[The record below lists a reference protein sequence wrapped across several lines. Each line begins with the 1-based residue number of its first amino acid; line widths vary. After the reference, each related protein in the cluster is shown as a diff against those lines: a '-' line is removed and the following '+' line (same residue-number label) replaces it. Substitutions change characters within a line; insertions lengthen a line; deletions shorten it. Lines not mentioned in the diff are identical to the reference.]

1 MLSSK
6 FALLASSMAAA
17 AIACVPAVA
26 HAQGPRV
33 VNVPAGPAN
42 EGIAEL
48 ARQTDLQILAPESDL
63 RGARTNAV
71 SGRLEP
77 REALRRMLEGTA
89 LRMSD
94 ESGRVVTVRRAPRF
108 AFGLRR
114 PAPAQVDAP
123 PPPVRVVA
131 APAPLAVVEEVVITG
146 SLLVRNGA
154 DAPTPVTVVEA
165 VALQQSAP
173 SNLPDGLNQLPQF
186 SGSRSESQN
195 NQIGTAISPSAGNY
209 LNLRNLGFV
218 RSLVLL
224 DGQRIPPTSYEG
236 MVDTNVVPQALVQ
249 RIDVVTAGASATY
262 GSDALTG
269 VVNFVLDKKFAGL
282 KATAQVGLSDH
293 GDNGSYRVSLAGG
306 APVLDDRGHLLF
318 SLEHY
323 QSGGIKDRAERPYMA
338 LGAIAFGNGGAI
350 PYETRY
356 GARVAN
362 STFGGL
368 MLSGPLTNWKFEP
381 GGTITPFDRG
391 VAQIAGVQIGG
402 DGSETVLGSL
412 VGSIRTEQAF
422 ARASYTFSDRLSGFV
437 QAAYG
442 ESRNRYAHVGA
453 DSRFGNMTI
462 FSGNAFLRPEIQAV
476 LTASNTPSFTFSRH
490 SLESGRKIVD
500 TLNDSVSVFAGLE
513 GRAGGDWSWR
523 ATYAGGQA
531 IMRMAHTRNPENTRL
546 TAALDAVRDPATG
559 QVVCRVALTNP
570 GRYPGCVPV
579 NFFGVGAP
587 SQAALEYIYGQT
599 SQYQVRNDL
608 HDLAMTA
615 NGPLVQGP
623 AGPVRGAVG
632 VEWRTQSLE
641 MASNA
646 DPAIPIDTTGLRGFP
661 TGQGRFGNT
670 NQGVAA
676 GSQDVRELFGEIVVP
691 LLRGLPAVESA
702 EFNGAVR
709 LTDYSTSGRVETWKA
724 GLSYAPGGGLR
735 FRAAA
740 SRDIRAPTL
749 YELFAGE
756 SLTAGTFNDVHT
768 GRTVVLTQIRSGNL
782 DLTPEISRTTTLGL
796 VYQPTWLTGFSA
808 AVDYYAIDIK
818 GAISSRT
825 PTQINQDCEDS
836 QGASPS
842 CALIVRPLP
851 FSDRSPANAVQRM
864 LLAPQNQAQTYTHGI
879 DLDAGYRFP
888 LAEVFEGSE
897 AVITV
902 RALANYAPSF
912 KTRETSTSPV
922 QQQAGLGGNL
932 GLSSGQPKLRS
943 TLSANW
949 REGPLTIN
957 LQQRFIGGMRRSL
970 QSDIRYL
977 DNDIPAVRYYNLAV
991 AWRFPA
997 AGRDLEAFVN
1007 VNNLSDQDP
1016 PLVPYID
1023 QPGLRYPT
1031 LQQIYDVVGR
1041 AYTIGLRARF

>member
-1 MLSSK
+1 
-6 FALLASSMAAA
+6 MAAA
-17 AIACVPAVA
+17 AIAGAPV
-26 HAQGPRV
+26 HARAQAQGQAQVQGPRV
-33 VNVPAGPAN
+33 VHVPAGPAS

-48 ARQTDLQILAPESDL
+48 ARQTDLQILAPEADL

-71 SGRLEP
+71 HGRYEP
-77 REALRRMLEGTA
+77 REALRRMLAGTS

-94 ESGRVVTVRRAPRF
+94 ESGRVITVRRAPRF
-108 AFGLRR
+108 AFGARR
-114 PAPAQVDAP
+114 PAPVQPDAP
-123 PPPVRVVA
+123 PPPPPVRIVA
-131 APAPLAVVEEVVITG
+131 APPLSVVEEVVITG

-165 VALQQSAP
+165 GVLQQSAP

-195 NQIGTAISPSAGNY
+195 NQTGTAISPTAGNY

-224 DGQRIPPTSYEG
+224 DGQRFPPTSYEG
-236 MVDTNVVPQALVQ
+236 MVDTNVIPQALVQ

-269 VVNFVLDKKFAGL
+269 VVNFVLDKKFTGL
-282 KATAQVGLSDH
+282 KASAQAGISNQ
-293 GDNGSYRVSLAGG
+293 GDNGGYRLTLAGG
-306 APVLDDRGHLLF
+306 APALDDRAHLLF

-323 QSGGIKDRAERPYMA
+323 QSNGIKDRADRPYMA
-338 LGAIAFGNGGAI
+338 LGAIAFGNGATI
-350 PYETRY
+350 PYDIRY

-368 MLSGPLTNWKFEP
+368 ILSGPLTNWKFEP

-391 VAQIAGVQIGG
+391 SAQIAGVQIGG

-422 ARASYTFSDRLSGFV
+422 ARGSYDFAENLTGFV
-437 QAAYG
+437 QATFG

-462 FSGNAFLRPEIQAV
+462 FSGNAFLRPEIQSA
-476 LTASNTPSFTFSRH
+476 LTASNTPGFTFSRH
-490 SLESGRKIVD
+490 SLESGRKVVD
-500 TLNDSVSVFAGLE
+500 TLNDSVSLFAGLE
-513 GRAGGDWSWR
+513 GRARGEWRWR

-531 IMRMAHTRNPENTRL
+531 IMRMAHSRNPENTRL

-559 QVVCRVALTNP
+559 QIVCRVTLTDP

-579 NFFGVGAP
+579 DFFGVGAP
-587 SQAALEYIYGQT
+587 SRAALEYIYGQT

-608 HDLAMTA
+608 HDFALTA
-615 NGPLVQGP
+615 NGPLAQWP
-623 AGPVRGAVG
+623 AGLVRGAIG
-632 VEWRTQSLE
+632 AEWRTQSLK

-646 DPAIPIDTTGLRGFP
+646 DPAVPIDTTGLRGFP

-691 LLRGLPAVESA
+691 LLKALPAVESA

-724 GLSYAPGGGLR
+724 GLSYVPVEGLR
-735 FRAAA
+735 LRATA

-756 SLTAGTFNDVHT
+756 SLNAGTFNDVHT

-782 DLTPEISRTTTLGL
+782 NLTPEIGRTTTIGV
-796 VYQPTWLTGFSA
+796 VYEPLWLAGFSA

-825 PTQINQDCEDS
+825 PTQINQDCEDTS
-836 QGASPS
+836 GVSPS

-864 LLAPQNQAQTYTHGI
+864 LLAPQNQAQTYTHGV

-888 LAEVFEGSE
+888 LGQLIEDSGAM
-897 AVITV
+897 ITL

-912 KTRETSTSPV
+912 KTRETTTSPV
-922 QQQAGLGGNL
+922 QQQAGLGGNAS
-932 GLSSGQPKLRS
+932 LSTGQPKLRA

-957 LQQRFIGGMRRSL
+957 LQQRFIGGMERSL
-970 QSDIRYL
+970 QPDVRYVQ
-977 DNDIPAVRYYNLAV
+977 NQIPAVRYYNLAI

-1007 VNNLSDQDP
+1007 VNNLFDQRP
-1016 PLVPYID
+1016 PLVPFID

-1031 LQQIYDVVGR
+1031 LQQIYDVIGR
-1041 AYTIGLRARF
+1041 AYTVGVRANF